1 MSDVN
6 RTASAADQP
15 LPVAE
20 AMRRRAPDGARRPPR
35 ARPYLRL
42 LWIIPGLAL
51 LGAGLYTYYDIEDDG
66 TVHTIQLATK
76 PGMVGQ
82 ASEALRLIS
91 VGTPDLYLKIK
102 TADGAQVR
110 TFTHEDT
117 PVGNGLKWAL
127 DKPLRMRDVRE
138 VEVWDEDAVRDNF
151 ADRVSLGS
159 AWSAEGQTY
168 RIDLLGERSQP
179 PKWAL
184 PVAVGGGVVTLVV
197 LLRFV
202 WDQVI

>member
-6 RTASAADQP
+6 RTASADQP

-20 AMRRRAPDGARRPPR
+20 AMRRRAPAGSQRPPR

-42 LWIIPGLAL
+42 LWILPGLAL
-51 LGAGLYTYYDIEDDG
+51 LGAGLYKYYDVEDDG
-66 TVHTIQLATK
+66 TVHTIQVTTK

-102 TADGAQVR
+102 TADGAQLR

-168 RIDLLGERSQP
+168 RIELLGEKAQP

>member
-1 MSDVN
+1 MNDAN
-6 RTASAADQP
+6 RAEAEAGQP

-20 AMRRRAPDGARRPPR
+20 AMRRRAPTTPQPRPPR

-42 LWIIPGLAL
+42 LWVIPGLAL
-51 LGAGLYTYYDIEDDG
+51 LGLGLQKYYDVQDDG

-82 ASEALRLIS
+82 ASEALRLINP
-91 VGTPDLYLKIK
+91 GTPDLYLKVK
-102 TADGAQVR
+102 TTDAEFK
-110 TFTHEDT
+110 TFTHKDT
-117 PVGNGLKWAL
+117 PIGNGLKWSL
-127 DKPLRMRDVRE
+127 DRSLRMRDVRE

-151 ADRVSLGS
+151 ADRV
-159 AWSAEGQTY
+159 AVADWTAEGQTY
-168 RIDLLGERSQP
+168 KIDLLGQRDQP

-184 PVAVGGGVVTLVV
+184 PLAVAGGVVTLVV